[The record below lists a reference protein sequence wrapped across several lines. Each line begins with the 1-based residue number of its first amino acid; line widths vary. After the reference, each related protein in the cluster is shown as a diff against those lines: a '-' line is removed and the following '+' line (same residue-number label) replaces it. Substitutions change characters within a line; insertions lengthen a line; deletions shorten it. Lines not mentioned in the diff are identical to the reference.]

1 MRPSRSITWIA
12 ASLLAFFLADSAL
25 LIRQIDGMRARASI
39 EDVLYVR
46 SSSALKRM
54 SLGYTGLM
62 ADLYWT
68 RAVQYYGSKHHNE
81 ADPHYELL
89 APLLN
94 LTTDL
99 DPKLRVAY
107 EFGASFLAPKSPE
120 GAGQPDE
127 AVALLEK
134 GIRANPQVWQLYHA
148 LGFVHYKERQDYMA
162 AANAFRRGSEL
173 PNAHPFLKVLAAKMA
188 QKGGEI
194 ETSRMLWT
202 MTFDSSDDKMIK
214 DNAANHL
221 LALQAEQDLDGLTK
235 IIDLYRQKTGHN
247 PQSWREI
254 YAANMLLG
262 VPVDPVGFPYVLAPD
277 GEIYVLHPEKL
288 KFLHKGIPPGYAPS
302 AESEM
307 DARN

>member
-1 MRPSRSITWIA
+1 MKPSRSVTWIA
-12 ASLLAFFLADSAL
+12 GTLLVLFSAASTLLVHH
-25 LIRQIDGMRARASI
+25 IDNMRARASI
-39 EDVLYVR
+39 EEALFVR
-46 SSSALKRM
+46 SSSALRHM

-99 DPKLRVAY
+99 DPRLRVAY
-107 EFGASFLAPKSPE
+107 EFGASFLAPKPPE
-120 GAGQPDE
+120 GAGEPDE

-134 GIRANPQVWQLYHA
+134 GIRANPEVWQLYHA
-148 LGFVHYKERQDYMA
+148 LGFVHYKERKDYLA
-162 AANAFRRGSEL
+162 AADAFRRGSEL
-173 PNAHPFLKVLAAKMA
+173 PNAHPFLKILAAKMA

-202 MTFDSSDDKMIK
+202 MTYDSYDDKMIK

-221 LALQAEQDLDGLTK
+221 LALQAEQDLQGLGK
-235 IIDLYRQKTGHN
+235 IVDLYNQQTGHY
-247 PQSWREI
+247 PQSWRDL
-254 YAANMLLG
+254 YAAKLLPG
-262 VPVDPVGFPYVLAPD
+262 VPVDPVGSPYVLAPN
-277 GEIYVLHPEKL
+277 GQIYVRHPEKL
-288 KFLHKGIPPGYAPS
+288 KFLHDGIPPDFTPS
-302 AESEM
+302 KESLA
-307 DARN
+307 DAAN

>member
-1 MRPSRSITWIA
+1 MKPSRSITWIA
-12 ASLLAFFLADSAL
+12 ASLLAFFLAGSAL
-25 LIRQIDGMRARASI
+25 LIRQIDGMRVRASI

-46 SSSALKRM
+46 SSSALRRM

-68 RAVQYYGSKHHNE
+68 RAVQYYGSKHHNDV
-81 ADPHYELL
+81 DPHYELL

-120 GAGQPDE
+120 GAGEPDQ

-134 GIRANPQVWQLYHA
+134 GIRANPEVWQLYHA

-162 AANAFRRGSEL
+162 AADAFRRGAEL

-188 QKGGEI
+188 QRGGEI

-202 MTFDSSDDKMIK
+202 MTYDSSDDKLIR

-221 LALQAEQDLDGLTK
+221 LALQAEQDLDGLGK
-235 IIDLYRQKTGHN
+235 IIGLYRQKTGHN
-247 PQSWREI
+247 PQSWREM
-254 YAANMLLG
+254 YAANMLPG
-262 VPVDPVGFPYVLAPD
+262 VPVDPVGFPYVLASD

-288 KFLHKGIPPGYAPS
+288 KFLHKGIPPGFTPS
-302 AESEM
+302 AESQM

>member
-1 MRPSRSITWIA
+1 MKPSRSITWIA
-12 ASLLAFFLADSAL
+12 ACLLAFFLMGSSL
-25 LIRQIDGMRARASI
+25 LIGRIDGMRARASI

-68 RAVQYYGSKHHNE
+68 RAVQYYGTKHHNE

-120 GAGQPDE
+120 GAGEPDE

-162 AANAFRRGSEL
+162 AADAFRRGAEL

-188 QKGGEI
+188 QKGGEF

-221 LALQAEQDLDGLTK
+221 LALQAEQDLNGLAK
-235 IIDLYRQKTGHN
+235 IIDLYRQQTGRN
-247 PQSWREI
+247 PQSWREV
-254 YAANMLLG
+254 YSANLLPG
-262 VPVDPVGFPYVLAPD
+262 IPVDPVGFPYVLAPN

-288 KFLHKGIPPGYAPS
+288 KFLHKGIPPGYKPS

-307 DARN
+307 DARS

>member
-1 MRPSRSITWIA
+1 MKPSRSITWIA
-12 ASLLAFFLADSAL
+12 GSLLAFFLAGSAL
-25 LIRQIDGMRARASI
+25 LIHHIDGLRTRATL

-54 SLGYTGLM
+54 SLGYSGLM

-68 RAVQYYGSKHHNE
+68 RAVQYYGSKHHND

-134 GIRANPQVWQLYHA
+134 GIRSNPDVWQLYHA
-148 LGFVHYKERQDYMA
+148 LGFVHYKERKDYLA
-162 AANAFRRGSEL
+162 AADAFRRGSQL
-173 PNAHPFLKVLAAKMA
+173 PNAHPFLKILAAKMA
-188 QKGGEI
+188 QKGGEL

-202 MTFDSSDDKMIK
+202 MTYDSSDDKMIK

-221 LALQAEQDLDGLTK
+221 LALQAEQDLDGLGK
-235 IIDLYRQKTGHN
+235 IVALYRQQAGRN

-254 YAANMLLG
+254 YAANLLPG
-262 VPVDPVGFPYVLAPD
+262 VPVDPVGYPYVLDAD
-277 GEIYVLHPEKL
+277 GQIYVRHPEKL
-288 KFLHKGIPPGYAPS
+288 KFLHKGLPQGFTPS
-302 AESEM
+302 RESEI

>member
-46 SSSALKRM
+46 SSSARKRM

-68 RAVQYYGSKHHNE
+68 RAVQYYRSKHHNE

-148 LGFVHYKERQDYMA
+148 LGFVHYKGRQDYMA
-162 AANAFRRGSEL
+162 AAHAFLRGSAL
-173 PNAHPFLKVLAAKMA
+173 PHAHPFLKVLAAQIA

-235 IIDLYRQKTGHN
+235 IIDLYRQKAGHN
-247 PQSWREI
+247 PQSWREM
-254 YAANMLLG
+254 YAANLLPG
-262 VPVDPVGFPYVLAPD
+262 VPVDPAGFPYVLAPG

-288 KFLHKGIPPGYAPS
+288 KFLHKGIPSGFTPS
-302 AESEM
+302 LESEM

>member
-1 MRPSRSITWIA
+1 MSA
-12 ASLLAFFLADSAL
+12 ARRVTIVASAVLVLAL
-25 LIRQIDGMRARASI
+25 LGIVGTLHAIDHLRRGATYQN
-39 EDVLYVR
+39 VLYIR
-46 SSSALKRM
+46 SPKALKRM

-68 RAVQYYGSKHHNE
+68 RVVQYYGGKHHNE

-89 APLLN
+89 ARLLN

-120 GAGQPDE
+120 GAGQPDQ

-134 GIRANPQVWQLYHA
+134 GIRANPGMWQLHHA
-148 LGFVHYKERQDYMA
+148 LGFVHYKERQDYVA
-162 AANAFRRGSEL
+162 AANAFRRGAEL
-173 PNAHPFLKVLAAKMA
+173 PNAHPFLKVMAAKMA
-188 QKGGEI
+188 QRGGEI

-202 MTFDSSDDKMIK
+202 MTLDSTDDKMIK

-221 LALQAEQDLDGLTK
+221 LALQAEQDLDGLGK
-235 IIDLYRQKTGHN
+235 IIDLYRQKAGHN
-247 PQSWREI
+247 PQSWREM
-254 YAANMLLG
+254 YAANLLPG
-262 VPVDPVGFPYVLAPD
+262 VPVDPLGFPYVLAPG

-288 KFLHKGIPPGYAPS
+288 KFLLKGIPSGFTPS
-302 AESEM
+302 LESEM